1 MLMDKFNIAG
11 LNVLAEYYYDRMKTN
26 MPKYSHDFD
35 GEADIIISVPKERS
49 MAIQDENPHLTLG
62 ACEYM
67 LAGVQFYKALLNF
80 DGMLLHSSAIMMDGY
95 AYLFS
100 ARSGTGK
107 STHTQLWQQLFGS
120 DKAVIFNDDKPA
132 LRIIDGKIYACGTP
146 FSGKSDENLNVIVPL
161 KGICFIERSETNF
174 IEKISPFKAVPL
186 ILNQTI
192 FKKET
197 EEMQNKVYDMID
209 KVIALVPIYKLG
221 CNISTDAAKL
231 SHDVMSGKAS
241 V

>member
-1 MLMDKFNIAG
+1 MDKFNIAG
-11 LNVLAEYYYDRMKTN
+11 LNILAEYYYDRMKTN

-35 GEADIIISVPKERS
+35 GESDIIISVPKERS
-49 MAIQDENPHLTLG
+49 MAIQDGNPHLTLG

-67 LAGVQFYKALLNF
+67 LAGSQFYKALLDF
-80 DGMLLHSSAIMMDGY
+80 DGMMLHSSAIMMDGF

-107 STHTQLWQQLFGS
+107 STHTQLWQELFGS

-161 KGICFIERSETNF
+161 KGICFIERSETNV

-192 FKKET
+192 FRNED
-197 EEMQNKVYDMID
+197 EELQNKVYDMID
-209 KVIALVPIYKLG
+209 KVISLVPIYKLG

-231 SHDVMSGKAS
+231 SHDVMSGKAII
-241 V
+241 